1 MSRCSGFFL
10 LLPPNS
16 TLDQSHSE
24 PSPGLPILFLTTSN
38 DHAMIIMV
46 IMSITMIML
55 NFVAI
60 ILQSLSEPRSR
71 LPIIFPQGLPQIFCS
86 VWIWILPGT
95 FNSQFDF
102 IYIIDFQC
110 NLDQK
115 EFAVGLC
122 KKVEIA
128 VRNAVIFP

>member
-10 LLPPNS
+10 LLSPNS

-38 DHAMIIMV
+38 DHATIIMV
-46 IMSITMIML
+46 IMMIML

-60 ILQSLSEPRSR
+60 ILLTRVFQSQDLDCR
-71 LPIIFPQGLPQIFCS
+71 LFFLKSFLKS
-86 VWIWILPGT
+86 FAVFEFEFHLKL

-102 IYIIDFQC
+102 ISIIDFQC

-115 EFAVGLC
+115 EFAVRLC

-128 VRNAVIFP
+128 GRYAVIFL

>member
-10 LLPPNS
+10 LLSPNS
-16 TLDQSHSE
+16 TLDQSHSDS
-24 PSPGLPILFLTTSN
+24 SPGLPILFLTTSN

-60 ILQSLSEPRSR
+60 ILLTRVFQSQDLDCR
-71 LPIIFPQGLPQIFCS
+71 LFFLKSFLKS
-86 VWIWILPGT
+86 FAVFEFEFYLKLL
-95 FNSQFDF
+95 NSQFDF
-102 IYIIDFQC
+102 ISIIDFQC

-128 VRNAVIFP
+128 GRYNK